1 MNVLIV
7 CDKAD
12 AKLYES
18 VIKGA
23 QNTSV
28 LGTVTRVTPD
38 FVSVLQDK
46 YNPHAVVV
54 DTSVTTKNTDIKIVI
69 DAVSQQYPYMKI
81 LVLTEENDETYYPSY
96 CTVKGQISNIELKK
110 VLESM
115 ATGAG
120 HSQFESKSHRDFNDM
135 DGSAPTED
143 LSQNKSTNV
152 YQSQMDNLSNSSI
165 KIRRRKFGGFHLN
178 PVIIAV
184 SVAAAAVVVI
194 VVAIIMK
201 SIKGSS
207 VEIATPD
214 EAVTTVSVT
223 EELATTE
230 RPGLYNLAEQYA
242 TAALETPSSTAAQS
256 TTKVQTS
263 DTKPK
268 SAADADSGGSSK
280 GSSSARSGSSDNGSD
295 SSDNR
300 SADSGGSSSE
310 NTYSGSDSAVSSQI
324 SEVGGEPVISYESN
338 SYYNSISNEV
348 SGIKLSYSSK
358 TMNVGDTLQLTAT
371 ISPSTANQNITW
383 STSNSWV
390 VSVNNGYLT
399 AKNAGTATVT
409 ARADNGVLASCSV
422 TVNSAPKT
430 KDVYLSASEYNLS
443 IDQTVTIT
451 LYGADNVRWDM
462 DNNMSLYI
470 VSHKSNYLTLR
481 ARATG
486 TVKITAKDNSTGESY
501 SCTVRVK

>member
-18 VIKGA
+18 VINGA

-28 LGTVTRVTPD
+28 LGTVTRITPD
-38 FVSVLQDK
+38 FVSVLQGK

-54 DTSVTTKNTDIKIVI
+54 DTSVPTKNTDIKTVI
-69 DAVSQQYPYMKI
+69 NAVSQQYPYMKI
-81 LVLTEENDETYYPSY
+81 LVLTEAHDETDYPSY
-96 CTVKGQISNIELKK
+96 CTVKGQISNIEIKK

-115 ATGAG
+115 ATGTDYA
-120 HSQFESKSHRDFNDM
+120 QFESKSRRNYTDT

-143 LSQNKSTNV
+143 LSQKQPTNV
-152 YQSQMDNLSNSSI
+152 YQSKVDNLSTSSI
-165 KIRRRKFGGFHLN
+165 KIHRRRFGGFHLN

-184 SVAAAAVVVI
+184 SVAAAAVIVI
-194 VVAIIMK
+194 IVAVIMK

-223 EELATTE
+223 EETAATE
-230 RPGLYNLAEQYA
+230 SPGLYDLAEQYA
-242 TAALETPSSTAAQS
+242 TAALETPSSAAAQP
-256 TTKVQTS
+256 TTKAQTS

-268 SAADADSGGSSK
+268 SAADADSEGSSK
-280 GSSSARSGSSDNGSD
+280 ESSSVRSGSSDN
-295 SSDNR
+295 SSDGSENR
-300 SADSGGSSSE
+300 SVDSGGSSSG
-310 NTYSGSDSAVSSQI
+310 NTYRGSDSSVSSQI
-324 SEVGGEPVISYESN
+324 SEVGGEPVISYGSN
-338 SYYNSISNEV
+338 SYHNSMSNEV

-358 TMNVGDTLQLTAT
+358 TMNAGDTLQLTAAV
-371 ISPSTANQNITW
+371 SPSTANQNITW

-390 VSVNNGYLT
+390 VSVNDGYLT
-399 AKNAGTATVT
+399 ARNAGTATVT
-409 ARADNGVLASCSV
+409 ARADNGVSASCSV

-451 LYGADNVRWDM
+451 LYGSDSVRWNM
-462 DNNMSLYI
+462 DNNMPLYI

-501 SCTVRVK
+501 TCTVKVR